1 MEMESPLAYIFD
13 AIDKSDAEN
22 KDKMKS
28 EVWSCISD
36 FITYFRCV
44 VGENFYYSSTPKEE
58 QRAVDMIIR
67 DRHRRSNHDLC
78 MYDCA
83 VLNMICSSLNIN
95 NICDFDLDDR
105 AKVAQFCG
113 YIVSSLYF
121 GNIRKDDE
129 VDEWMS
135 SFPLVKGD

>member
-1 MEMESPLAYIFD
+1 M
-13 AIDKSDAEN
+13 
-22 KDKMKS
+22 
-28 EVWSCISD
+28 
-36 FITYFRCV
+36 
-44 VGENFYYSSTPKEE
+44 
-58 QRAVDMIIR
+58 
-67 DRHRRSNHDLC
+67 
-78 MYDCA
+78 
-83 VLNMICSSLNIN
+83 LNMMCSSLNID
-95 NICDFDLDDR
+95 NICDFDLEDR

>member
-1 MEMESPLAYIFD
+1 MDSPLAYIFE
-13 AIDKSDAEN
+13 AINKSDAEN
-22 KDKMKS
+22 KDKMKN
-28 EVWSCISD
+28 EVWSCVSD
-36 FITYFRCV
+36 FNTYFECV
-44 VGENFYYSSTPKEE
+44 VRENCYYSSTPKEK
-58 QRAVDMIIR
+58 QRAADMIIR
-67 DRHRRSNHDLC
+67 DRQRRSNHDLC

-83 VLNMICSSLNIN
+83 VLNMICSSLDIG
-95 NICDFDLDDR
+95 NICDFDLEDR

-113 YIVSSLYF
+113 YVVSSLYF

>member
-1 MEMESPLAYIFD
+1 MDSPLAYIFE
-13 AIDKSDAEN
+13 AINKSDAEN
-22 KDKMKS
+22 KDKMKN
-28 EVWSCISD
+28 EVWSCVSD

-44 VGENFYYSSTPKEE
+44 VGENFYYFSTPKEE
-58 QRAVDMIIR
+58 QRAADMIIR